1 MTAVELLCDA
11 GRRQTHHEGRQGAI
25 PPSSIVIRPGAARS
39 WPRRRDADIFKCAFH
54 NPFNLLGR
62 SSPPAQIF
70 YFRFSETCDLLRPS
84 RLHKRGVSRS
94 SRTWEVGCGGRDGG
108 VRRALPG
115 RTVKSRGSG
124 AVCRGKARFLRG
136 CKSLPARVVPAGS
149 SWSRRE
155 GNDRSE
161 ASDGKGR

>member
-1 MTAVELLCDA
+1 MHPRAGMAFIHDSRDDRKPLSPSIRANLPDGQITRRREILSSPPRKNIILPFFGKLCFA
-11 GRRQTHHEGRQGAI
+11 LAI
-25 PPSSIVIRPGAARS
+25 PPCQEGRLAIVTNVGWDAVDASSAT
-39 WPRRRDADIFKCAFH
+39 D
-54 NPFNLLGR
+54 
-62 SSPPAQIF
+62 
-70 YFRFSETCDLLRPS
+70 E
-84 RLHKRGVSRS
+84 
-94 SRTWEVGCGGRDGG
+94 
-108 VRRALPG
+108 RACLWTAKPC
-115 RTVKSRGSG
+115 GSG